1 MGLWHERHVRFS
13 RLRDT
18 GGGLAG
24 RGAARQGRTDQM
36 SASNPLAADNPGL
49 FYVVFIA
56 AEKRRRFFQDREE
69 VQKNHCK
76 TVWRHVAAMV
86 TTPQ

>member
-36 SASNPLAADNPGL
+36 SASNPLAAENPGL

-56 AEKRRRFFQDREE
+56 AEKRRRFFQGRER
-69 VQKNHCK
+69 KSRK
-76 TVWRHVAAMV
+76 ITAKRYGV
-86 TTPQ
+86 TSLLW